1 MLLVDIRILAID
13 RTFDFELDENTRVD
27 VLLEDILALT
37 AQKEHILCKN
47 PEAVYLYGME
57 QEAVLKREE
66 SLEQQGVQTGDRL
79 ILI

>member
-1 MLLVDIRILAID
+1 MILVDIQIPAID
-13 RTFDFELDENTRVD
+13 RIFDFELDENTSVD

-37 AQKEHILCKN
+37 AQKEHILCRN
-47 PEAVYLYGME
+47 PKAMYLYGME

-66 SLEQQGVQTGDRL
+66 SLGKQGVRTGDRM

>member
-1 MLLVDIRILAID
+1 MLLVDIQILAID

-47 PEAVYLYGME
+47 PEAVYVYGME
-57 QEAVLKREE
+57 QEAVDFNMK
-66 SLEQQGVQTGDRL
+66 SLERKRYD
-79 ILI
+79 